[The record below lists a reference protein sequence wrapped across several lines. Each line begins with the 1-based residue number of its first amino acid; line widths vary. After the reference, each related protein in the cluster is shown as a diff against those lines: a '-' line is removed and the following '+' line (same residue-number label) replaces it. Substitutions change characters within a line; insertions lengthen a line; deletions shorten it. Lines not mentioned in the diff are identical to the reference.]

1 MMDNKSLLESKDDI
15 IETVDVD
22 GTYQAELRKKEERR
36 NYPSKPILYER
47 RFKEDRR
54 YKDKVDLKI

>member
-1 MMDNKSLLESKDDI
+1 MDKKSLPNSDETI
-15 IETVDVD
+15 IETVDID
-22 GTYQAELRKKEERR
+22 GTYQEELRKKEERR

-54 YKDKVDLKI
+54 YKDKIDIKI

>member
-1 MMDNKSLLESKDDI
+1 MDKKSLPNSKETI

-22 GTYQAELRKKEERR
+22 GTYQEELRKKEERR
-36 NYPSKPILYER
+36 NYPSKPVLYER

-54 YKDKVDLKI
+54 HKDKVDIKI